1 MTMTTLILCCACVTL
16 ENKKKVC
23 VDPDA
28 KWVQVLITAKKGVP
42 IPGAQGRCQCI
53 QTSSDVIRP
62 KVIQSLKYIPRG
74 SHCEKAE
81 IIVTLKNKKK
91 VCVDPDA
98 KWLQVLITAEK
109 GAKKH
114 N

>member
-1 MTMTTLILCCACVTL
+1 MDRAASVTILILLLCAI
-16 ENKKKVC
+16 
-23 VDPDA
+23 A
-28 KWVQVLITAKKGVP
+28 AQGVP

-53 QTSSDVIRP
+53 QTSSHVIRP

-74 SHCEKAE
+74 SHCENTE

-98 KWLQVLITAEK
+98 KWLQFLITAKK
-109 GAKKH
+109 GGKQH